1 MVREILGIEISSD
14 WDRNIGG
21 RDVMQV
27 LTVPAYPALRKP
39 VPPSRTAG
47 VHQHSL
53 NCCHISLSYQSV
65 PPPCWRT
72 QLGLSSP
79 EYSGEQGGDVE
90 VEAIT
95 RRLHT
100 PLIPQQPPRLSL
112 YHQLTP
118 TQCGVPPSP
127 DVARTRVKKH
137 ASLAAELAINLF
149 AASLSSS
156 SQTSQW

>member
-1 MVREILGIEISSD
+1 MVREILWIEISSN
-14 WDRNIGG
+14 WDRKIGG
-21 RDVMQV
+21 RDVMQI

-47 VHQHSL
+47 DHQHSL
-53 NCCHISLSYQSV
+53 NYCHISLSYQSV
-65 PPPCWRT
+65 PPPYWRT

-79 EYSGEQGGDVE
+79 GYSGEQGEDVE

-95 RRLHT
+95 HRHHT
-100 PLIPQQPPRLSL
+100 PVIPQQSPRLSL

-127 DVARTRVKKH
+127 EVARTRVKKH
-137 ASLAAELAINLF
+137 ANLAAELSINLF
-149 AASLSSS
+149 AASPSSS